1 LKGIARSPS
10 NQATTLTC
18 QESTRSKLS
27 GLSPVCTVPTPDQ
40 VPLLKRMS
48 IKGYTQNLV
57 IDRNLGRGKPA
68 TYDQLPV
75 DGSVELWFADV
86 ESLDAAFASDAG
98 RTLITHA
105 SEFIS
110 EISTFLVEAHVI
122 V

>member
-1 LKGIARSPS
+1 
-10 NQATTLTC
+10 
-18 QESTRSKLS
+18 
-27 GLSPVCTVPTPDQ
+27 
-40 VPLLKRMS
+40 MS